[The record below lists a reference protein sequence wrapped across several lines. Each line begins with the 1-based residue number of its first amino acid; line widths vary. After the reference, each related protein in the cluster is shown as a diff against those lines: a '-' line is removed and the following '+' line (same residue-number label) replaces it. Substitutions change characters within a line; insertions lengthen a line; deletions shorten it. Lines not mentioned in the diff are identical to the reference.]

1 MNRVKESLPSY
12 CYSWRTMGSVS
23 GIVIHYFSG
32 KYQFSEDPFNT
43 EKCLNLFKDLNRPAS
58 EREHFKMNDVQKR
71 MYASAHFMIARD
83 GTVYDLVPLP
93 HKAWHAGK
101 SEWNGKS
108 NCNNWM
114 IGIEMVAT
122 GSSGYTDEQYKALV
136 ELTEDLINIYG
147 ITWDNIT
154 GHENIAPGRKKD
166 PGSKFDW
173 DRYRAMKEPAQTAL
187 ANFLTEYVPWA
198 DDDDD
203 D

>member
-1 MNRVKESLPSY
+1 MNRVRENLPSY
-12 CYSWRTMGSVS
+12 CYSSRQMDSVD
-23 GIVIHYFSG
+23 GIVIHFFSG
-32 KYQFSEDPFNT
+32 KYQFPDAPFDT
-43 EKCLNLFKDLNRPAS
+43 EKCLQLFKDLNRPAS
-58 EREHFKMNDVQKR
+58 EREWFKMKDVQKR

-83 GTVYDLVPLP
+83 GAIHDLVPVP
-93 HKAWHAGK
+93 QRAWHAGK

-136 ELTEDLINIYG
+136 ELTEELQDKYN

-166 PGSKFDW
+166 PGKNFDW
-173 DRYRAMKEPAQTAL
+173 DRYKAMKEPAETAL
-187 ANFLTEYVPWA
+187 AKLAEYIPWF
-198 DDDDD
+198 DDSEED
-203 D
+203 